1 MSWNRQL
8 GSRLQQRAA
17 VVPSLWPEPQRLVAI
32 EATVRGVP
40 VIASQAG
47 GVGEIVDE
55 GITGLRFPNG
65 AAQGLDECLWMIAER
80 RAFPDQRVAAA
91 AVRRVAESFSV
102 ETNVANWRRIF
113 REVIGD

>member
-1 MSWNRQL
+1 M
-8 GSRLQQRAA
+8 
-17 VVPSLWPEPQRLVAI
+17 
-32 EATVRGVP
+32 
-40 VIASQAG
+40 
-47 GVGEIVDE
+47 
-55 GITGLRFPNG
+55 
-65 AAQGLDECLWMIAER
+65 DECLWMIAER